1 MLYNVLKSIS
11 VKHEYEKGMCINNN
25 KSGIESENLHLVKSF
40 LKIESSFQ
48 QRNFPRDIV
57 YEEFSCSHL

>member
-40 LKIESSFQ
+40 LKIEEFVSTEK
-48 QRNFPRDIV
+48 FPKR
-57 YEEFSCSHL
+57 YSL